1 MAPPNGSAKSR
12 KAVTPKTKP
21 KPVVPALPLKRRPAP
36 VTVATK
42 DEKGDAATAPGTKA
56 NDAHSEASQSKQVA
70 NGVVPETVTGN
81 VTAPAALDSQRKAES
96 LPGFE
101 GPANGGPST
110 NGHFRAVAETVE
122 SETGAGNKAT
132 TTTTDEI
139 DLDKKPNGATV
150 GGQTAAGDSQTE
162 STSPEPASES
172 ATDSN
177 VASKNEPRQ
186 KPGWSTQEHVFR
198 QGHHLFAN
206 PHPSAQHHAVK
217 AAKGQPPPGISP
229 SRYQMPPPF
238 QPAGRPY
245 AVVNNND
252 ISRGPPVP
260 LPNGPVHMHHSH
272 PSNSSIHFGA
282 FHGSQSPSPA
292 PPHTG
297 GMVPPPGMTTADARP
312 AYMAPA
318 GSGFPPMMPPYGA
331 EMMQPGSFDNYG
343 RPGMAYGPM
352 EAFSPYGNN
361 FGPSTPHSFHGSQS
375 SGHPDDS
382 GMYHQYP
389 PNGHRNGATGPG
401 ESDGHVHNHQ
411 GRMFG
416 HPEYSGMMPRAGLPH
431 QGAALDDG
439 SDGFLFFIQ
448 QHFGNA
454 ELADCTLELRYVDD
468 RAAPVRIPG
477 HRLIFARSRP
487 LAEQVK
493 NQMHQVSDRGMQILL
508 LETRSRWIR
517 SDSFYMAVQRLY
529 GHPLLPIP
537 PRNRVESADVTD
549 AGTSSEQL
557 DFALSY
563 AAAGHLLSWMPVVR
577 RGCEV
582 ATQLLSWQTLEKV
595 IEFALDGSSDN
606 GSHMSYKYGEGSKVL
621 LNAVVT
627 FIVHNLPPTFSL
639 DTAAGHPEQYARL
652 PECPP
657 PSPASKKRGPVVAK
671 GSSVYLG
678 MGRRSQQ
685 LTGIQ
690 FGDLSLAEEAGG
702 PDSVTPK
709 AAQQAQPVPHV
720 VLSRALINLPFF
732 QLKMIL
738 ESAGSGNVNG
748 WANAESRYRI
758 IRSAVEEREARRHR
772 TLEAVLRGRLQ
783 SSLSL
788 RSALCSPTPQDMGP
802 WSPLGWQEEILPYGN
817 ADGPSLGRKWVP
829 FVEPQRNPE
838 AAYP

>member
-1 MAPPNGSAKSR
+1 MAPPNGSAKGR
-12 KAVTPKTKP
+12 KAVTPKNMP
-21 KPVVPALPLKRRPAP
+21 KPVVPALPLKRKPAP

-42 DEKGDAATAPGTKA
+42 DDAATAPGTKA
-56 NDAHSEASQSKQVA
+56 NGANSEASQTKQVA
-70 NGVVPETVTGN
+70 NGVAPETVAGN
-81 VTAPAALDSQRKAES
+81 ATAPVALISQPKTES
-96 LPGFE
+96 LPGSD
-101 GPANGGPST
+101 GSANGGPST
-110 NGHFRAVAETVE
+110 NGHVTVVAEAVE
-122 SETGAGNKAT
+122 SETPAGNKST
-132 TTTTDEI
+132 MTTTDEI
-139 DLDKKPNGATV
+139 DSDKKPNGATV
-150 GGQTAAGDSQTE
+150 SGQTAAGVSQAE
-162 STSPEPASES
+162 STSPEPTSEP

-186 KPGWSTQEHVFR
+186 KPV
-198 QGHHLFAN
+198 
-206 PHPSAQHHAVK
+206 QHHAVK

-238 QPAGRPY
+238 QPASRPY

-282 FHGSQSPSPA
+282 FPGSQSPSPA

-331 EMMQPGSFDNYG
+331 EMMQPGHFDNYG
-343 RPGMAYGPM
+343 RPGMAYGPL
-352 EAFSPYGNN
+352 ETFSPYGNN

-389 PNGHRNGATGPG
+389 PNGNRNGATGPG
-401 ESDGHVHNHQ
+401 DSDGHVHSHQ

-416 HPEYSGMMPRAGLPH
+416 HPEYLGMMPRGSFPH
-431 QGAALDDG
+431 QGAILDDG

-448 QHFGNA
+448 QQFGNA

-477 HRLIFARSRP
+477 HRLIFARSGP

-508 LETRSRWIR
+508 LETRSGWIR

-537 PRNRVESADVTD
+537 PRNRAEPADVTD
-549 AGTSSEQL
+549 AGTSHEQL

-563 AAAGHLLSWMPVVR
+563 AAAGHLLGWMPVVR

-595 IEFALDGSSDN
+595 IEFALEGSSDN

-639 DTAAGHPEQYARL
+639 DTGAGHPEQYARL

-657 PSPASKKRGPVVAK
+657 PSPASKKRGPIVAK
-671 GSSVYLG
+671 GSSVHLG

-702 PDSVTPK
+702 SDSVTPK
-709 AAQQAQPVPHV
+709 AAQQAQPVPLV

-772 TLEAVLRGRLQ
+772 TLDAVLRGRLQ
-783 SSLSL
+783 SPLSL

-829 FVEPQRNPE
+829 FVERQGNPE